1 MADVYLYFAILASLA
16 VILIG
21 LLFLKSKSSDNEETN
36 KVRRTRAAIPNRDE
50 DGQIVNIGPRGRRGA
65 GPRVRRRNVQEE
77 PEPEEELDRGEAD
90 NQSDNEEDSTSK
102 IPSGKIGKKK
112 LEKLQAKADRK
123 VQLEA
128 EMREREERKKRLEKE
143 EEERKMLEEK
153 EKEEERKREEE
164 EQKRREEKERK
175 EYEEYLKLKEAF
187 QVEEEGYDE
196 NTEENEEN
204 RLETFIQYIKDTK
217 VVLLED
223 LAAHF
228 KMKTQDA
235 IDRVTTLVDEEKL
248 TGVIDDRGKFIY
260 ISQDELQAVAK
271 FVTQRGRV
279 SIVELAENSN
289 KLISLQNA

>member
-196 NTEENEEN
+196 NPEENEEN

-235 IDRVTTLVDEEKL
+235 IDRVTTLVEEEKL